1 MQPPIPVDEKLAR
14 GLTMAEV
21 RAILRGGREAGASSV
36 RDEAHPVRAA
46 FKPVAFRYATGRRP
60 DAGFVQ
66 RLVEKVDAFYGAAPA
81 TVFRQAET
89 PPPTEG
95 IPGHTRRYLMLVPTS
110 SDERCRSLLAS
121 CVCFDIRRACVM
133 LTQMP
138 LCEIDLHAIERFHL
152 RTRSGLV
159 RDALASFGS
168 ALLRDIGLYRTMAS
182 YSEKTASKAFAMPF
196 ADGLL
201 LGHACPP
208 HPGAVP
214 PHVTVNFFGD
224 ETIKFD
230 KLPLE
235 GNESCRVATFI
246 GPDQMRPGQR
256 ALRDGILDIASRRA
270 GHLRDHAEVMTY
282 MPGFLDRNHE
292 AGDGY
297 EMQFD
302 RQAREVERDL
312 RTLLDAPGMREA
324 LGTPV
329 VRAAQ
334 PGDAAGPRY
343 RIRNRPAPAGLAPR

>member
-159 RDALASFGS
+159 RDALASFGIAGGSVAMEYS
-168 ALLRDIGLYRTMAS
+168 AENAIPYLSRVDAGTIEFIRRIGPRVVSSGDLVGRFEAAWDAAAIATHRAASEKLYRV
-182 YSEKTASKAFAMPF
+182 KDQAFAYVG
-196 ADGLL
+196 AKLDAQGLAL
-201 LGHACPP
+201 RFEQQRIFGRRARKQAFVDARQEYLAERHAAALFDSGHP
-208 HPGAVP
+208 HPTEA
-214 PHVTVNFFGD
+214 
-224 ETIKFD
+224 
-230 KLPLE
+230 
-235 GNESCRVATFI
+235 
-246 GPDQMRPGQR
+246 R
-256 ALRDGILDIASRRA
+256 ALRHPARSLASRAHWSR
-270 GHLRDHAEVMTY
+270 H
-282 MPGFLDRNHE
+282 
-292 AGDGY
+292 
-297 EMQFD
+297 
-302 RQAREVERDL
+302 
-312 RTLLDAPGMREA
+312 REA
-324 LGTPV
+324 P
-329 VRAAQ
+329 
-334 PGDAAGPRY
+334 
-343 RIRNRPAPAGLAPR
+343 